1 MHSGPISS
9 RFAVMSTN
17 GLAQMRVV
25 FKTCLNYLSSNSKS
39 PETLDFYLPFIL
51 PLVVHKRQ
59 MTSKHFFSFKNATRI
74 GWTRAEIFWQFRLS
88 SCLPYVKF
96 DSMLTILKTESS
108 PSLSFFL
115 PLSLYIYIYLS
126 LSIYLSI
133 YLYHSLSFSLSLFI
147 SFFLPLSLFI
157 SFFLSLYDFFC
168 FWLRQYNKQ
177 RSCLPYFSLT
187 RT

>member
-17 GLAQMRVV
+17 GLAQLRVV

-39 PETLDFYLPFIL
+39 RETLDFYLPFIL

-115 PLSLYIYIYLS
+115 PLSLYIYIS
-126 LSIYLSI
+126 ISIYLSI
-133 YLYHSLSFSLSLFI
+133 SITLFLSPSLYLSLSFSLSLY
-147 SFFLPLSLFI
+147 LSLF
-157 SFFLSLYDFFC
+157 
-168 FWLRQYNKQ
+168 
-177 RSCLPYFSLT
+177 FSLST
-187 RT
+187 IFFVFDCDNTTNNVRVCPTFLWLVPRW